1 MVGEAI
7 DNNVVTISGKVATEL
22 KYSHEI
28 YGEGFYQFILDVPRL
43 SDSSDSIS
51 ITISERLIGKR
62 ELVPGALVNIE
73 GQFRSYN
80 SFGEN
85 GSKLLLTVF
94 ARELSFT
101 DDESQIRNSN
111 KIYLNGFICKK
122 PVYRSTPFGREI
134 TDLLIAVNRAYNKS
148 DYIPCISWGR
158 NARFCS
164 TLNVGDN
171 IRIWG
176 RIQSRAYQKKMPDGS
191 AISRVAYE
199 VSLSKLEIADAKRPG
214 RDSASD
220 ESGNPGM
227 YGAGLETQQAGGGRY
242 LPTDGLQSGYAGA
255 ESLHDGMSAGGLRNN
270 GIAAATTNSLQ
281 DRYATTATTNSL
293 QDRYAATATTNSLQD
308 RYAATATAKGLQDQ
322 YTTAAA
328 TSSLQD
334 QYATT
339 ATTSMLHDGF
349 AAAPSASNIQGGY
362 SGARTTQSE
371 GGFSVVKSIQ
381 PSKDYGIIE
390 NSLSERSY
398 GRAEPSEPDD
408 GFTVVTSPTDTNVNT
423 AAN

>member
-28 YGEGFYQFILDVPRL
+28 YGEGFYQFLLDVPRL
-43 SDSSDSIS
+43 SDSSDNIS
-51 ITISERLIGKR
+51 VTISERLIGKR
-62 ELVPGALVNIE
+62 ELTPGTLVNIE

-94 ARELSFT
+94 ARELSFS
-101 DDESQIRNSN
+101 DDENLIRNSN

-122 PVYRSTPFGREI
+122 PIYRSTPFGREI

-176 RIQSRAYQKKMPDGS
+176 RIQSRTYQKKMPDGS
-191 AISRVAYE
+191 ATPRVAYE

-214 RDSASD
+214 RDQDIGASG
-220 ESGNPGM
+220 ER
-227 YGAGLETQQAGGGRY
+227 AG
-242 LPTDGLQSGYAGA
+242 
-255 ESLHDGMSAGGLRNN
+255 
-270 GIAAATTNSLQ
+270 
-281 DRYATTATTNSL
+281 
-293 QDRYAATATTNSLQD
+293 
-308 RYAATATAKGLQDQ
+308 
-322 YTTAAA
+322 
-328 TSSLQD
+328 
-334 QYATT
+334 
-339 ATTSMLHDGF
+339 HDGF
-349 AAAPSASNIQGGY
+349 GGHNGVGMAGGANLVGSANMDDSANMTGAINMDDSVIITGAIDMDDAASIADAVNMTGTVNMTGAVSMTGAVGMADTVDMAGA
-362 SGARTTQSE
+362 SGAVHPESAYII
-371 GGFSVVKSIQ
+371 GKSHKMI
-381 PSKDYGIIE
+381 G
-390 NSLSERSY
+390 L
-398 GRAEPSEPDD
+398 
-408 GFTVVTSPTDTNVNT
+408 
-423 AAN
+423 

>member
-1 MVGEAI
+1 MIGEAT

-43 SDSSDSIS
+43 SDSSDNIS
-51 ITISERLIGKR
+51 ITISERLIGQR
-62 ELVPGALVNIE
+62 ELTPGALINIE

-94 ARELSFT
+94 AREMSFT
-101 DDESQIRNSN
+101 DDENLIRNSN

-176 RIQSRAYQKKMPDGS
+176 RIQSRTYQKKMPDGS
-191 AISRVAYE
+191 NMSRVAYE

-214 RDSASD
+214 RELIID
-220 ESGNPGM
+220 ERGELDEHG
-227 YGAGLETQQAGGGRY
+227 GAGGAGMAGMAEGAGMAGMSGGAGMAGIASMAGGAGMG
-242 LPTDGLQSGYAGA
+242 DGADMVGDVDMAGIVSGLGIAGGADISGMAGTAGA
-255 ESLHDGMSAGGLRNN
+255 GAGAGAGVGAGAGAGAGAGTGVAQPEENYIR
-270 GIAAATTNSLQ
+270 AVTN
-281 DRYATTATTNSL
+281 
-293 QDRYAATATTNSLQD
+293 
-308 RYAATATAKGLQDQ
+308 
-322 YTTAAA
+322 
-328 TSSLQD
+328 
-334 QYATT
+334 
-339 ATTSMLHDGF
+339 
-349 AAAPSASNIQGGY
+349 
-362 SGARTTQSE
+362 
-371 GGFSVVKSIQ
+371 
-381 PSKDYGIIE
+381 
-390 NSLSERSY
+390 
-398 GRAEPSEPDD
+398 
-408 GFTVVTSPTDTNVNT
+408 
-423 AAN
+423 